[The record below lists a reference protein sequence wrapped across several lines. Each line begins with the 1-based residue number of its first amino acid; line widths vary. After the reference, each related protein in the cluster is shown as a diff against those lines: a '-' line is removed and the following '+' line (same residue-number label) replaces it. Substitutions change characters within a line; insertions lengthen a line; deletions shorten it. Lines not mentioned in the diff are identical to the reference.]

1 MIFLGCFTLS
11 FFKEEEMNMMAAC
24 ALFSESAEL
33 EKELLLKVLP
43 EFCLSKV

>member
-1 MIFLGCFTLS
+1 MS
-11 FFKEEEMNMMAAC
+11 FFKEEEINMIAAC

-43 EFCLSKV
+43 EFYL